1 MGAEGVRGQGRWETM
16 GRNLLPE
23 VWGSGKASWQAGV
36 TGEGAWL
43 PRAGEPRA
51 SGSIPSIH
59 VMG

>member
-1 MGAEGVRGQGRWETM
+1 M